1 MHNSLTYAR
10 STQNDEEETLDPISV
25 FTKAILDLQKKITIL
40 KQDRGHS
47 VDHRTVDLHNRGE
60 HKNTVVSH
68 YCKQEG
74 HVKAK
79 CFKYP
84 KSLNRAKNTD
94 CCRSRDSLSDLR
106 NKSNKTIINSL
117 QAERSG
123 ETFKAEEAGM
133 FL

>member
-10 STQNDEEETLDPISV
+10 STQNDEEETLDPISI
-25 FTKAILDLQKKITIL
+25 FTKAILDLQKEITIL

-84 KSLNRAKNTD
+84 KSLNRATNTD
-94 CCRSRDSLSDLR
+94 WCRSRDSLSDLR

-133 FL
+133 F

>member
-25 FTKAILDLQKKITIL
+25 FTKAILDLQKEITIL

-123 ETFKAEEAGM
+123 ETFKAEKAGM
-133 FL
+133 F

>member
-25 FTKAILDLQKKITIL
+25 FTKAILDLQKEITIL

-84 KSLNRAKNTD
+84 KSLNRATNTD

-123 ETFKAEEAGM
+123 ETFKAEKAGM
-133 FL
+133 F

>member
-10 STQNDEEETLDPISV
+10 STQNDEEETLDPKSV
-25 FTKAILDLQKKITIL
+25 FIKAILGLQKEITIL

-84 KSLNRAKNTD
+84 KSLNRATNTD

-123 ETFKAEEAGM
+123 ETFKAEKAGM
-133 FL
+133 F